1 MFRSILSWMT
11 AIGLAAGLP
20 AAALAQDT
28 TCRNG
33 LFAQQEGFAQAR
45 VSEPRRTFFYEDMDG
60 CPTRAGALDACRSN
74 SYVIEGDMLVIGRS
88 LGDFV
93 CAFFPNDVGGTAG
106 WIRRNRLTILP
117 TDTAPALGRW
127 EGDWTDGAAADV
139 TILSKDDRTYILG
152 NAFWPARPEE
162 NDWPTI
168 HIGEVDGRIA
178 ITANRAT
185 YGDDDLCELELTLL
199 RDFLVIADN
208 RKCGGMNVSFSGVYM
223 RGR

>member
-1 MFRSILSWMT
+1 MLRSVPGWMI
-11 AIGLAAGLP
+11 ALGLAAGLP

-93 CAFFPNDVGGTAG
+93 CAFFPNDVGDFVGK
-106 WIRRNRLTILP
+106 
-117 TDTAPALGRW
+117 
-127 EGDWTDGAAADV
+127 AAAIA
-139 TILSKDDRTYILG
+139 TIRWAAARLKLPLLSTLG
-152 NAFWPARPEE
+152 A
-162 NDWPTI
+162 
-168 HIGEVDGRIA
+168 
-178 ITANRAT
+178 
-185 YGDDDLCELELTLL
+185 ELWGGHAL
-199 RDFLVIADN
+199 RRGKFL
-208 RKCGGMNVSFSGVYM
+208 
-223 RGR
+223 